1 VSSVAIAA
9 FAVAN
14 DKGSIWG
21 DFDKPFDMLLAGEL
35 EMLKEKENY
44 SMDEGVQNDE
54 HFEMEIDNEET
65 GGRDNC
71 SKESGSARIRVLRL
85 SQSHMEDMTSRTS
98 KLCIYGTRGRGKAQS
113 KHSDSRSTEMHHHSK
128 RCTSRQQGF

>member
-1 VSSVAIAA
+1 MVTTPNVSSVAIAA
-9 FAVAN
+9 SAGAN

-65 GGRDNC
+65 GRRESSSANESSED
-71 SKESGSARIRVLRL
+71 SKMMSAGSAEVI
-85 SQSHMEDMTSRTS
+85 QI
-98 KLCIYGTRGRGKAQS
+98 KLNG
-113 KHSDSRSTEMHHHSK
+113 
-128 RCTSRQQGF
+128 